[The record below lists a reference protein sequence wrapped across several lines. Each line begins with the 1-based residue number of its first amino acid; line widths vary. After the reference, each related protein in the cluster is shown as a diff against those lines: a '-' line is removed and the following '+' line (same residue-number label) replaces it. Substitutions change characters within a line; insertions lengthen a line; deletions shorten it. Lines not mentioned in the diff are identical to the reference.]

1 MKKNLSIFITLFF
14 LVTSITLFAQNDKTN
29 VTERVIEVTG
39 IAEMLISPN
48 EFTFKVILNERF
60 ENKEKITIEK
70 QEDKLKAELVN
81 IGVDIQ
87 KDLTVLDM
95 TSIFMTQKRKKDVI
109 GNKEYL
115 LKIYDL
121 SKIEKLQQIADKLDL
136 GKLDLI
142 QSTHSD
148 LPKFRKETKMEAVR
162 VAKQKAEY
170 MLEAIGEK
178 IGKTILIQEIID
190 YSESQNYIQ
199 RMQSG
204 SITSNSMLTMEE
216 SMKTG
221 ETLSFSKIKLKYNI
235 LARFEIK

>member
-1 MKKNLSIFITLFF
+1 MKKKLSIFITLFF
-14 LVTSITLFAQNDKTN
+14 LVISITLFAQNDKTN